1 MVKKVKKGR
10 PFKSKNLKETT
21 PHKIEP
27 TLTEEEAIRNIVI
40 KAFAIDPEPVPETS
54 NTKEYEMAT
63 TKIEKTKKIEV
74 EAIRDVTDI
83 PKEDKWFYCPVC
95 KDCFLVNQRDSHKH

>member
-1 MVKKVKKGR
+1 MTKKVKKGR

-27 TLTEEEAIRNIVI
+27 TLTEEEAVRNIVI
-40 KAFAIDPEPVPETS
+40 KAFAIDPESIPETS

-63 TKIEKTKKIEV
+63 TKV
-74 EAIRDVTDI
+74 EEAKR
-83 PKEDKWFYCPVC
+83 EDKWFYCPVC
-95 KDCFLVNQRDSHKH
+95 KDCFLISQRDSHKH